1 VWVLPIDQQIQSLY
15 PDIYILQFYI
25 KITGMKD
32 GERTVQYLGM
42 SRYVF
47 FLKSDK
53 ISYLEKNKGYAKLR
67 VKYFIRFNS
76 IYLDFYFGKVISIDQ
91 STDTLSNVSHM
102 NVLWEN

>member
-1 VWVLPIDQQIQSLY
+1 
-15 PDIYILQFYI
+15 
-25 KITGMKD
+25 MKD
-32 GERTVQYLGM
+32 GERTVRCLGM

-53 ISYLEKNKGYAKLR
+53 ISYLEKNKG
-67 VKYFIRFNS
+67 FNS